1 MWTYVL
7 RFPSRAGLAS
17 SSALAAA
24 GMAAFA
30 SFLSSPSSSTASESS
45 AAAKPSPAAA
55 PAPALSPKE
64 FRPFRVRS
72 VETLTPSTKRITFA
86 LDSPDQ
92 SIGLQG
98 ASALLARAT
107 INGKAVVRPY
117 TPTNLNE
124 DRGFLELVVKGYPNG
139 VMSKHITELQPGDE
153 LEMRGPLMRLPLP
166 ANKYKQLGLIAGGSG
181 ITPML
186 QIIKKVC
193 RDPNDST
200 QVTLL
205 YASTSEDEI
214 ILRDELDALQ
224 YLYPQFRV
232 FYAVD
237 KPSDS
242 WTGYSGFI
250 TREMIQETMPA
261 PSDDNL
267 VCVCGPPP
275 MMYHVSG
282 NRAVDNSQGEL
293 QGLLKSLQ
301 YSKTQ
306 VFKF

>member
-24 GMAAFA
+24 GLAAFA
-30 SFLSSPSSSTASESS
+30 SFVSSSSSSSSTASES
-45 AAAKPSPAAA
+45 ATAAKPT

-92 SIGLQG
+92 SIGLPV
-98 ASALLARAT
+98 ASLVLARAK
-107 INGKAVVRPY
+107 INGKTVVRPY

-139 VMSKHITELQPGDE
+139 VMSKYITELQPGDE
-153 LEMRGPLMRLPLP
+153 LEMKGPIMKLPLP

-186 QIIKKVC
+186 QIVKKVC
-193 RDPNDST
+193 RDPTDTT

-205 YASTSEDEI
+205 YASTSDDVV
-214 ILRDELDALQ
+214 LRDELDALQ

-232 FYAVD
+232 FYVVD

-250 TREMIQETMPA
+250 TREMIQETMPV
-261 PSDDNL
+261 PSDDHL

-282 NRAVDNSQGEL
+282 DRAADKTQGEL
-293 QGLLKSLQ
+293 QGLLKGLQ